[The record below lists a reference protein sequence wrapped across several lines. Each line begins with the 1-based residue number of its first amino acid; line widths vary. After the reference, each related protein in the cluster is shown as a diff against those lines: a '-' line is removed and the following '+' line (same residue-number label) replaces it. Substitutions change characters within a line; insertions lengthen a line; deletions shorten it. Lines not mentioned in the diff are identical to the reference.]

1 METVIIIVMLV
12 VAVMLVAVLC
22 GYVFYLKNEVNYWY
36 LKYAKEEKLVQSWQE
51 RCEDLVK
58 IHEAQLDQH
67 DQRYEE
73 AWDSINKLIE
83 EKLNAIDQLEEL
95 KSKYDGLTETLNDY
109 LMEKNTTKITSL
121 DSIFDEDIEEL
132 DFPNSHDKEDK

>member
-1 METVIIIVMLV
+1 MTTAIIITMLV
-12 VAVMLVAVLC
+12 VAVMLIAVLC
-22 GYVFYLKNEVNYWY
+22 GYTFYLKNEVNYWY

-67 DQRYEE
+67 DKRYEE

-83 EKLNAIDQLEEL
+83 EKLNAIDQLEDL
-95 KSKYDGLTETLNDY
+95 KSKYDGLTETLNNH
-109 LMEKNTTKITSL
+109 LMEKSATKITSI
-121 DSIFDEDIEEL
+121 DDIFGDDIEEL
-132 DFPNSHDKEDK
+132 DFPNSNNKED